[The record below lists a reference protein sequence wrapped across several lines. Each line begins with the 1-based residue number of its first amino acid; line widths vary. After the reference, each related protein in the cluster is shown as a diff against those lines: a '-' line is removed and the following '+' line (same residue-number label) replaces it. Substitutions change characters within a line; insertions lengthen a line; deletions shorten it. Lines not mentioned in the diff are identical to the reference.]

1 MQDITGLRALKALQ
15 VLYHNPKASP
25 MVLRELHKCILDHIV
40 HFAHLR
46 IEYVAMGYMAH
57 GPVDNDVAHIL
68 YPSRLGLDIC
78 ALERI
83 VNADQVDT
91 SGKRKSAV
99 PLAFKGPSS
108 ELSLDELTSDENNV
122 FGTGGRMNKVIKGL
136 KLSDIAGI
144 KMWEKDT
151 WNMRL

>member
-1 MQDITGLRALKALQ
+1 ML
-15 VLYHNPKASP
+15 
-25 MVLRELHKCILDHIV
+25 LRELHKCVLDHIV

-68 YPSRLGLDIC
+68 YPTRLGLDIC

-83 VNADQVDT
+83 VNANQVGT
-91 SGKRKSAV
+91 SGKKKSAV
-99 PLAFKGPSS
+99 PLAFKGPAS
-108 ELSLDELTSDENNV
+108 ELCLEELTCDESNV
-122 FGTGGRMNKVIKGL
+122 FGKGGRIDKVIKGL
-136 KLSDIAGI
+136 KVSDIDGI

-151 WNMRL
+151 WNIRL